1 MFPLPDPSHL
11 SILPTSCLLSL
22 SSPLSIQT
30 NIKTQKRRPKHTNK
44 QNPNKTKKCQNVTQT
59 SPKNYRVCFVLVNF
73 SWTWDLPWNVL
84 DIPSDSLLEKTD
96 FPFANRNQ
104 LKLSSCIGVGL
115 PLIAGTPPPPRLAW
129 TVQALGRLPSLWVYM
144 CISPAVSWRL
154 FPWSSPSPPA
164 LTSSLS
170 PL

>member
-11 SILPTSCLLSL
+11 SILPTSCWLSL

-30 NIKTQKRRPKHTNK
+30 NIKIQKRRPKHTNK

-59 SPKNYRVCFVLVNF
+59 SPKNYRVCFVLANF

-84 DIPSDSLLEKTD
+84 DIPSDSLLEKTY

-115 PLIAGTPPPPRLAW
+115 LLIAGTPPPPSSLNCASPGQAAISVSLYMHQPCCVLE
-129 TVQALGRLPSLWVYM
+129 TVSLKFS
-144 CISPAVSWRL
+144 I
-154 FPWSSPSPPA
+154 
-164 LTSSLS
+164 TSGSLS
-170 PL
+170 PLL